1 MFRSLKIAALPGPD
15 KSGGRL
21 RPRFEAGGAVR
32 HFVSSGGAATDPPE
46 PRLCV
51 CESGRMTDVGIEHT
65 TPMTH
70 YPCEVDVHVVRT
82 SSTINSAIG
91 INHVQSPSMPR
102 SDMAVA
108 WQGEH
113 LGRHASCA
121 VGAVAGKVAR
131 AWYLVCRRLFR
142 MLLQNRS
149 FPDVCGWIGHR
160 TSRVLV
166 RRSRCERCRCSCTH
180 RTGCKGEHFGY
191 RQSLLITMELGLSTL
206 SSTSSAQ

>member
-1 MFRSLKIAALPGPD
+1 MITTRISTLQPRVPESFGEVFRSLKIAALPGPD

-32 HFVSSGGAATDPPE
+32 HFVSSGVAATDPPE

-121 VGAVAGKVAR
+121 VGAVAGKVGPC
-131 AWYLVCRRLFR
+131 LVFG
-142 MLLQNRS
+142 LQ
-149 FPDVCGWIGHR
+149 
-160 TSRVLV
+160 TSVPNAFA
-166 RRSRCERCRCSCTH
+166 
-180 RTGCKGEHFGY
+180 K
-191 RQSLLITMELGLSTL
+191 
-206 SSTSSAQ
+206 